1 MRDFCHRLAES
12 EGFERFIITL
22 IVLNALCLGA
32 ETDPILTEHYDD
44 LIWAVLAG
52 SQLVFVIEIA
62 IRLVACAPNFG
73 KFFRSFWNTFDFIVV
88 AGSLLPVVGAFATV
102 ARVLRVLR
110 VLRIVSVSD
119 ELRVFLSR
127 MQTSLGTL
135 IFAGF
140 IWAIFAYVYAIAGFY
155 LFADADAP
163 RWGSLSQCFE
173 TVFLLTLLQDAGA
186 ALKALPAGSGVYFV
200 MFYAG
205 LVFLGLNTAAQLV
218 NFGRNSGQEMR
229 SRAGEGA

>member
-1 MRDFCHRLAES
+1 MRDFCQKLAES

-44 LIWAVLAG
+44 LLWAVLAG
-52 SQLVFVIEIA
+52 SQLVFVVEIA
-62 IRLVACAPNFG
+62 IRLLATAPNFG
-73 KFFRSFWNTFDFIVV
+73 RFFRSFWNTFDFIVV

-119 ELRVFLSR
+119 ELRMFLSR
-127 MQTSLGTL
+127 MQASLGTL
-135 IFAGF
+135 LFAGF

-155 LFADADAP
+155 LFADADP
-163 RWGSLSQCFE
+163 VRWGSFAKCFE
-173 TVFLLTLLQDAGA
+173 TVFLLTLLEGA
-186 ALKALPAGSGVYFV
+186 ADALRTLPHGAGLYFALY
-200 MFYAG
+200 YAG
-205 LVFLGLNTAAQLV
+205 LAFLGLNTAAQLV
-218 NFGRNSGQEMR
+218 NFGRENSQKQCCG
-229 SRAGEGA
+229 AGEGA